1 MQAATPEP
9 PGGSRPVLPWGPQQV
24 LFGVLAGAAVLLVTN
39 LAFVGLVVA
48 TGSEFQTRDVGDVF
62 EKAGEIAAYL
72 DERLAAAARGE
83 ELPDPPTI
91 QADQTTIA
99 IGLSTTLAFNVVII
113 GVVALVTRRRV
124 GELAQRLGL
133 TRLRAGEL
141 WLPALAV
148 VGSYAMVAAY
158 AAIVNALDIEALQP
172 ESTLPFEVV
181 RNPATIVLAAVAVI
195 VAAPLGEEVFYRGLI
210 FGGLQRWGFWP
221 AAVISGAVFSGV
233 HLDPG
238 SLIPFFIIGVTLAW
252 LFWRRGNLW
261 ESVAFHV
268 LFNAVSFSL
277 LLATE
282 A

>member
-1 MQAATPEP
+1 M
-9 PGGSRPVLPWGPQQV
+9 
-24 LFGVLAGAAVLLVTN
+24 LAGAAVLLVTN

-124 GELAQRLGL
+124 GEFFRRLGL
-133 TRLRAGEL
+133 TDFRAREL
-141 WLPALAV
+141 WRPALAV
-148 VGSYAMVAAY
+148 LGCYVMVAAY
-158 AAIVNALDIEALQP
+158 ASIVNALDIEVLQP

-210 FGGLQRWGFWP
+210 FGGVQRWGFWP
-221 AAVISGAVFSGV
+221 AALLSGAVFSGV